1 MGNNI
6 LPEVEPYGSL
16 FFLHHY
22 KGITWLTP
30 QMAELIELVQAYWGK
45 MSN

>member
-22 KGITWLTP
+22 KGITKRNRKFNEIAFTKKR
-30 QMAELIELVQAYWGK
+30 AEDDE
-45 MSN
+45 